1 VIVVKKKILL
11 LFSIIL
17 LVVLMAVILF
27 FRKAEVASKVRS
39 AQSNVTSVYVTKVKR
54 EALEANLTKVGTIV
68 ANNVVDV
75 KSETSGKIVAVYV
88 KIGSYV
94 KAGSPLAKVDDET
107 LRAKYLSAQV
117 AYEKAKKDWER
128 DQELYKTQIVSSSD
142 LETSRQDMQSAEADY
157 ISAKYNYTHAVIA
170 SPISGL
176 VTNRDVDI
184 GATVSSGTS
193 VATVIDNSV
202 FKVDV
207 DVTEEEA
214 YQIKAGHPV
223 VITTTV
229 YPGVNFNG
237 RVSTISSKASDAHA
251 IPVEVQF
258 TPPQGY
264 AVKSGIFGKVT
275 FQLGTPGVALTVPR
289 DAIVG
294 SMKEAQVYVVEG
306 AVAKLR
312 NIVVGSEYGAKLE
325 VLQGLKENEEVV
337 TAGQDYL
344 KDNAMVNVANA
355 K

>member
-1 VIVVKKKILL
+1 MKKTLL
-11 LFSIIL
+11 LFSIIFII
-17 LVVLMAVILF
+17 VVMVVILF
-27 FRKAEVASKVRS
+27 FRKAEVDSKARS

-54 EALEANLTKVGTIV
+54 EALESNVTKVGTIV
-68 ANNVVDV
+68 ANNVVSV
-75 KSETSGKIVAVYV
+75 ASETSGKIVAVYV
-88 KIGSYV
+88 NVGSYV
-94 KAGSPLAKVDDET
+94 KAGAPLVKVDDET

-117 AYEKAKKDWER
+117 AYDKAKKDFDRE
-128 DQELYKTQIVSSSD
+128 QELYKTQVVSGSE
-142 LETSRQDMQSAEADY
+142 LETYREDLQSAEADY
-157 ISAKYNYTHAVIA
+157 ITAKYNYTHAVIT

-176 VTNRDVDI
+176 VTERVVDI
-184 GATVSSGTS
+184 GAMVSSGTT

-214 YQIKAGHPV
+214 YQIKVGDPV

-237 RVSTISSKASDAHA
+237 RILTISSKASDAHA

-264 AVKSGIFGKVT
+264 SIKSGIFGKVT
-275 FQLGTPGVALTVPR
+275 FQLGTPGLALTVPR
-289 DAIVG
+289 DAIIG
-294 SMKEAQVYVVEG
+294 SMKEPQVYVVEG

-312 NIVVGSEYGAKLE
+312 NIVVGSGYGTKLE
-325 VLQGLKENEEVV
+325 VLQGLKENEHVV

-344 KDNAMVNVANA
+344 KDNAMVDVTNA
-355 K
+355 Q

>member
-1 VIVVKKKILL
+1 MKKKILL

-17 LVVLMAVILF
+17 LVVLMVVILF
-27 FRKAEVASKVRS
+27 FRKAEVDSKVRS
-39 AQSNVTSVYVTKVKR
+39 AQINVTSVYVTKVTK
-54 EALEANLTKVGTIV
+54 EVLKANVTKVGTIV

-88 KIGSYV
+88 KVGSYV
-94 KAGSPLAKVDDET
+94 KAGSPLAKVDDQT
-107 LRAKYLSAQV
+107 FQAKYLSAQV

-128 DQELYKTQIVSSSD
+128 EQELYKTQVVSSSD
-142 LETSRQDMQSAEADY
+142 LESSREALQSAEADY
-157 ISAKYNYTHAVIA
+157 ISAKYNYNHAVIT

-176 VTNRDVDI
+176 VTNRDVNI

-214 YQIKAGHPV
+214 YQIKAGDPV
-223 VITTTV
+223 VITAAV

-237 RVSTISSKASDAHA
+237 RVSTISSKASEAHT

-264 AVKSGIFGKVT
+264 AVKSGIFGTVA

-294 SMKEAQVYVVEG
+294 SMKKAQVYVVEG

-312 NIVVGSEYGAKLE
+312 DIVLGSEYGTKLE

-344 KDNAMVNVANA
+344 KDNAMVNVTNA
-355 K
+355 Q